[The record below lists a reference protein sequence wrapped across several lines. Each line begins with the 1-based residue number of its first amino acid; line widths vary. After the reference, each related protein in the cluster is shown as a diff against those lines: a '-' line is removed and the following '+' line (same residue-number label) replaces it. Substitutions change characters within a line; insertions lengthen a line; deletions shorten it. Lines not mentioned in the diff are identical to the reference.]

1 MQHATWIVC
10 LAGVLASCFPSS
22 PAQAQ
27 SDGGWDVVL
36 NGRAVHMNA
45 ANDWNEDN
53 WGLGMER
60 EFATR
65 GPWVKVA
72 LVNGFEDSMGDTSY
86 MAGGG
91 LKRRFRLGRDD
102 DFYIDVG
109 GVAFLMTRETVNGGQ
124 PFPGLLPAA
133 TFGFKRVAM
142 NVTYMPESV
151 VDRVTNSKKYDP
163 SMQGVFFL
171 QLKLDASLF
180 GFGRRD
186 RHFLAD
192 STAAD

>member
-10 LAGVLASCFPSS
+10 LAAVLATS
-22 PAQAQ
+22 PHQAAAQ
-27 SDGGWDVVL
+27 SDWDVVL

-45 ANDWNEDN
+45 TEHWNEDN

-60 EFATR
+60 EFAR
-65 GPWVKVA
+65 ASSPWVKMA
-72 LVNGFEDSMGDTSY
+72 LVNEFSDSMGDPSY

-91 LKRRFRLGRDD
+91 LKRRFRMGRTDN
-102 DFYIDVG
+102 FYVDLG
-109 GVAFLMTRETVNGGQ
+109 GVAFLMTRETVNGGR

-142 NVTYMPESV
+142 NVTYLPESAV
-151 VDRVTNSKKYDP
+151 NRVTNSKKYDP
-163 SMQGVFFL
+163 TMQGVFFL

-180 GFGRRD
+180 GAGRRG
-186 RHFLAD
+186 RHYVAE
-192 STAAD
+192 AAAE